1 MDVHMSYATQEI
13 WTWWLAIY
21 LYFGGLGAAT
31 LAVTFLTDMYLKPD
45 RGLVIWGAGAGV
57 ILLALGSLML
67 FGHLLDKLAV
77 VHVLNPLI
85 LFKKPDA
92 WIAWGTQFIIW
103 MMVWGVLYALP
114 YVRETEFPRRIPLI
128 RGLID
133 RPFVVWIAEVVKR
146 FRRAVGWLAVING
159 VGVAVYTGLLLQSF
173 PAVALWHNPAVPLL
187 FTISAFSTAMAF
199 LLLLMYTLM
208 HDQAHEHV
216 RVLYE
221 RIDLVLI
228 AAELVVLFS
237 LYQYLKNGSESAV
250 RSLELLWNDYG
261 WVVGFIGFGLIVP
274 FFLELKGVIR
284 GWRSRIPILT
294 ASVLVLI
301 GGYLLRHYFM
311 YAGVYAYPW

>member
-1 MDVHMSYATQEI
+1 MDVHMTYATQEI

-57 ILLALGSLML
+57 ILLALGSMML

-77 VHVLNPLI
+77 IHVLSPLV

-114 YVRETEFPRRIPLI
+114 YVRETEFARQVPVI
-128 RGLID
+128 RNLID
-133 RPFVVWIAEVVKR
+133 RSFVIGIANLVKR
-146 FRRAVGWLAVING
+146 FRRSVGWLAVING

-199 LLLLMYTLM
+199 LILLMYTLLK
-208 HDQAHEHV
+208 DQADEHV

-274 FFLELKGVIR
+274 FLLELKGVIR
-284 GWRSRIPILT
+284 GWGGRLPILT
-294 ASVLVLI
+294 ASVLVLM

>member
-1 MDVHMSYATQEI
+1 VEVNMSYATQDI
-13 WTWWLAIY
+13 WTWWIAIY

-31 LAVTFLTDMYLKPD
+31 LAVTFLTDMYLKPH
-45 RGLVIWGAGAGV
+45 RHLVIWGAGAGV
-57 ILLALGSLML
+57 VLLALGSLML
-67 FGHLLDKLAV
+67 FGHLLDKWAV
-77 VHVLNPLI
+77 IHVLNPLI
-85 LFKKPDA
+85 LFIKPDA

-114 YVRETEFPRRIPLI
+114 YVRETRFPRKLPLI
-128 RGLID
+128 KGLID
-133 RPFVVWIAEVVKR
+133 RRFVVRIAGLVQR
-146 FRRAVGWLAVING
+146 YHRSVGWLAVVNG

-187 FTISAFSTAMAF
+187 FTVSAFSTAMAF
-199 LLLLMYTLM
+199 LLLLMYTLL
-208 HDQAHEHV
+208 HDQADEHV

-228 AAELVVLFS
+228 AAELVILFS
-237 LYQYLKNGSESAV
+237 LFQYLKNGSESAV

-261 WVVGFIGFGLIVP
+261 WLIGFIGFGLIMP
-274 FFLELKGVIR
+274 FFLELKGAIK
-284 GWRSRIPILT
+284 GWSTRLPIIA
-294 ASVLVLI
+294 ASVMVLS